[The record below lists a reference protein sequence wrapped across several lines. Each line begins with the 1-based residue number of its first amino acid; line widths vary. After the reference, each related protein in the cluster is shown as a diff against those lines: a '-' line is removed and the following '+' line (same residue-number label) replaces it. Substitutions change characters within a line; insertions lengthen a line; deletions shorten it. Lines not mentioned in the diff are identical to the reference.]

1 MIAVETYYQSPWLP
15 VKETKLPSNTPQ
27 QVSQFV
33 PASKEAEPDI
43 EFEIRRP

>member
-27 QVSQFV
+27 LEEFV
-33 PASKEAEPDI
+33 PAPREIESDI

>member
-1 MIAVETYYQSPWLP
+1 MIAVETYQTVLPP
-15 VKETKLPSNTPQ
+15 VKAALPSNTPQ
-27 QVSQFV
+27 QISQFV

>member
-1 MIAVETYYQSPWLP
+1 MIANETYQTVLPP
-15 VKETKLPSNTPQ
+15 VKAALPSTPQ
-27 QVSQFV
+27 QISQFV